1 MRDTTLLQFKVKNT
15 ALAAVMQQL
24 PVKVTADKQ
33 DNYSFAPFQKG
44 VPWYCESCIHL
55 DAPRGGSLAQ
65 WFVDLM
71 TDPYKSFANLYP
83 YEDRKG
89 SVAQGIERKGIAYCD
104 ERTISAEI
112 EICNICCESGED
124 CSTYVYEK
132 RTESE
137 TTIIQLS
144 AAEWYRSSSHGS
156 FAEALSG
163 NTSKVRQYAKKIGN
177 AKIIPNG

>member
-1 MRDTTLLQFKVKNT
+1 MRDATLLQFKVKNT
-15 ALAAVMQQL
+15 ALAAVMQQI
-24 PVKVTADKQ
+24 PVKITTDKQ

-44 VPWYCESCIHL
+44 QPWYCESCIHL

-71 TDPYKSFANLYP
+71 TDPRKSFANLYP
-83 YEDRKG
+83 YEDRKAKI
-89 SVAQGIERKGIAYCD
+89 AQGIEKKGIAYCD

-132 RTESE
+132 RTETE
-137 TTIIQLS
+137 TTIIQLT
-144 AAEWYRSSSHGS
+144 AEQWAQAPSHEP
-156 FAEALSG
+156 FAEALAG
-163 NTSKVRQYAKKIGN
+163 NTSRIRQYAKKIGSVQVL
-177 AKIIPNG
+177 